1 MSSLFRLAGKVRP
14 STALGRSLS
23 ASFFSTASPKR
34 PLPPNFFRQPS
45 QSLVSRLRQAR
56 FYSKGFGHERRYAAN
71 MLLLKGLMGINVA
84 VYGYSIYVTAQAR
97 QGHMENFK
105 RYYQNMSMSLRD
117 VKNGYYWQTISC
129 IFAHEGLLHVGFN
142 MFTFYSLGGAL
153 AALPVTPGQFMLIIF
168 GSGLAGSLFWLSQEQ
183 MKERT
188 GRPSHQRALG
198 FSGALVGAVTVV
210 ACFMPRNQVQLFGVV
225 PMPLWL
231 LTVGYAVYDGYYLN
245 DENSRIGHAGH
256 LGGLGFGLAY
266 YFLKL
271 RGLRYPG
278 SL

>member
-1 MSSLFRLAGKVRP
+1 MVRP
-14 STALGRSLS
+14 CAALRKPLS
-23 ASFFSTASPKR
+23 ASFFSTAPPKR
-34 PLPPNFFRQPS
+34 PLPTNCFRQPP
-45 QSLVSRLRQAR
+45 QSVVSRLRQAR
-56 FYSKGFGHERRYAAN
+56 SYSDGFGHERRYAAN
-71 MLLLKGLMGINVA
+71 MLLLKGLVGINVA
-84 VYGYSIYVTAQAR
+84 VFGYSLYVTEQAK
-97 QGHMENFK
+97 QGHMENFRK
-105 RYYQNMSMSLRD
+105 YYQHMSLSLRD
-117 VKNGYYWQTISC
+117 FKNGYYWQTISC
-129 IFAHEGLLHVGFN
+129 MFAHSGLMHIAFN

-183 MKERT
+183 MKEQT
-188 GRPSHQRALG
+188 GRPSRQRAMG
-198 FSGALVGAVTVV
+198 FSGALIGAVTVV

-225 PMPLWL
+225 PVPLWL

-245 DENSRIGHAGH
+245 NEFSRTAHAGH

>member
-1 MSSLFRLAGKVRP
+1 MARP
-14 STALGRSLS
+14 FPALRKPLS
-23 ASFFSTASPKR
+23 ASFFSTTSPKR
-34 PLPPNFFRQPS
+34 PFPSNFFRQPP
-45 QSLVSRLRQAR
+45 QSLVSRIQRAR
-56 FYSKGFGHERRYAAN
+56 SYSDGFGHQRRYAAN
-71 MLLLKGLMGINVA
+71 MFLLKGLVGINVA
-84 VYGYSIYVTAQAR
+84 VFGYSLYVTEQAK
-97 QGHMENFK
+97 QGHMENFRK
-105 RYYQNMSMSLRD
+105 YYQNMTMNLRD

-129 IFAHEGLLHVGFN
+129 IFAHSGLMHIAFN
-142 MFTFYSLGGAL
+142 MFTFYSLGEAL

-183 MKERT
+183 MKEQT
-188 GRPSHQRALG
+188 GRVSHQRAMG
-198 FSGALVGAVTVV
+198 FSGALIGAVTVV

-225 PMPLWL
+225 PVPLWL
-231 LTVGYAVYDGYYLN
+231 LTVGYAAYDGFYLN
-245 DENSRIGHAGH
+245 SENTRTAHAGH